1 MDIHNLDI
9 SMYSFKEVLEL
20 FNINSDEPTVQDV
33 KNAKKTVLMTH
44 PDKSKLDSKYFL
56 FFKKAFDVL
65 YNYYQN
71 NLKQNIDIDNADTD
85 YKDYFDIDD
94 NKGIQSYIGKIEK
107 SKFNSKF
114 NRLFEE
120 NANIK
125 KTDVEQ
131 NNWFKDEKP
140 VFEDQEETVNA
151 NSMNSV
157 FNKFKERNN
166 AVVVHKDVQEML
178 YNSGSNIY
186 DEENND
192 TYVTSDP
199 FSKLKFDD
207 LRKVHKDETVFSV
220 GENDFNKVKQ
230 YGSMDEY
237 KYARNSQSL
246 NPIEKT
252 KAETMINNREK
263 IRSDYIKEQQH
274 KAYIQTLENE
284 KKNKKFMSNF
294 LHIGYK

>member
-9 SMYSFKEVLEL
+9 TMYSFKEVLEL
-20 FNINSDEPTVQDV
+20 FNIECDEPTIEDV
-33 KNAKKTVLMTH
+33 KKAKKTTLMTH
-44 PDKSKLDSKYFL
+44 PDKSKLDPKYFL

-65 YNYYQN
+65 HNYYEN
-71 NLKQNIDIDNADTD
+71 NLKQNVDIDNTDTD
-85 YKDYFDIDD
+85 YKEYFDSDD
-94 NKGIQSYIGKIEK
+94 NTGIQKHIGNIEK
-107 SKFNSKF
+107 KKFNNKF
-114 NRLFEE
+114 NKLFEE

-125 KTDVEQ
+125 KADSEK
-131 NNWFKDEKP
+131 NNWFKDENP
-140 VFEDQEETVNA
+140 VFENPDETVNA
-151 NSMNSV
+151 NSINSV

-166 AVVVHKDVQEML
+166 AVIVHKGVQEML
-178 YNSGSNIY
+178 SGGGTNIY

-192 TYVTSDP
+192 SYVTSDP

-207 LRKVHKDETVFSV
+207 LRKVHKDETVFAV

-237 KYARNSQSL
+237 KNSRNNQTL
-246 NPIEKT
+246 EPINKPEAEK
-252 KAETMINNREK
+252 MINNREK

-274 KAYIQTLENE
+274 KAYMQTIENE
-284 KKNKKFMSNF
+284 KNNQKFMSNF

>member
-20 FNINSDEPTVQDV
+20 FNINNDEPTVQDV

-65 YNYYQN
+65 YNYYEN
-71 NLKQNIDIDNADTD
+71 NLKQNVDIDKADTD
-85 YKDYFDIDD
+85 YKEYFDSDD
-94 NKGIQSYIGKIEK
+94 NKGIQDYIGKIEK
-107 SKFNSKF
+107 DKFNNKF

-125 KTDVEQ
+125 KTDPEK
-131 NNWFKDEKP
+131 NNWFKDENP
-140 VFEDQEETVNA
+140 VFENQEETVNA

-166 AVVVHKDVQEML
+166 AVVIHKDVQDML
-178 YNSGSNIY
+178 SNSGSNIY
-186 DEENND
+186 DQENND

-207 LRKVHKDETVFSV
+207 LRKVHKDETVFAV

-252 KAETMINNREK
+252 EAEQMINNREK

-274 KAYIQTLENE
+274 KAYMQTLENE
-284 KKNKKFMSNF
+284 KNNQKFMSNF

>member
-284 KKNKKFMSNF
+284 KKNQKFMSNF

>member
-20 FNINSDEPTVQDV
+20 FNINNDEPTVQDV

-65 YNYYQN
+65 YNYYEN
-71 NLKQNIDIDNADTD
+71 NLKQNVDIDNADTD
-85 YKDYFDIDD
+85 YKEYFDSDD
-94 NKGIQSYIGKIEK
+94 NKGIQNYIGKIEK
-107 SKFNSKF
+107 DKFNKKF

-125 KTDVEQ
+125 KSDPEK
-131 NNWFKDEKP
+131 NNWFKDENP
-140 VFEDQEETVNA
+140 VFENQEETVNA

-157 FNKFKERNN
+157 FNKFKQRNN
-166 AVVVHKDVQEML
+166 AVVVHKDVQDML
-178 YNSGSNIY
+178 SNSGSNIY
-186 DEENND
+186 DQENND

-207 LRKVHKDETVFSV
+207 LRKVHKDETVFAV

-252 KAETMINNREK
+252 EAEKMINNREK

-274 KAYIQTLENE
+274 KAYMQTLENE
-284 KKNKKFMSNF
+284 KNNQKFMSNF

>member
-20 FNINSDEPTVQDV
+20 FNINNDEPTVQDV

-65 YNYYQN
+65 YNYYEN
-71 NLKQNIDIDNADTD
+71 NLKQNVDIDNADTD
-85 YKDYFDIDD
+85 YKEYFDSDD
-94 NKGIQSYIGKIEK
+94 NKGIQNYIGKIEK
-107 SKFNSKF
+107 DKFNNKF

-125 KTDVEQ
+125 KTDPEK

-140 VFEDQEETVNA
+140 VFENPEETVNA

-166 AVVVHKDVQEML
+166 AIVIHKDVQDML
-178 YNSGSNIY
+178 SNSGSNIY
-186 DEENND
+186 DQENND
-192 TYVTSDP
+192 AYVTSDP

-207 LRKVHKDETVFSV
+207 LRKVHKDETVFAV

-237 KYARNSQSL
+237 KYARNSQTL

-252 KAETMINNREK
+252 EAEQMINNKEK

-274 KAYIQTLENE
+274 KAYMQTLENE
-284 KKNKKFMSNF
+284 KNNQKFMSNF

>member
-230 YGSMDEY
+230 GKKLS
-237 KYARNSQSL
+237 NS
-246 NPIEKT
+246 
-252 KAETMINNREK
+252 NN
-263 IRSDYIKEQQH
+263 
-274 KAYIQTLENE
+274 
-284 KKNKKFMSNF
+284 
-294 LHIGYK
+294 

>member
-20 FNINSDEPTVQDV
+20 FNINNDEPTVQDV

-65 YNYYQN
+65 YNYYEN
-71 NLKQNIDIDNADTD
+71 NLKQNVDIDNADTD
-85 YKDYFDIDD
+85 YKEYFDSDD
-94 NKGIQSYIGKIEK
+94 NKGIQNYIGKIEK
-107 SKFNSKF
+107 DKFNNKF

-125 KTDVEQ
+125 KTDPEK

-140 VFEDQEETVNA
+140 VFENPEETVNA

-166 AVVVHKDVQEML
+166 AVVVHKGVQEML
-178 YNSGSNIY
+178 SGSGTNIY
-186 DEENND
+186 DQENND

-207 LRKVHKDETVFSV
+207 LRKVHKDETVFAV

-252 KAETMINNREK
+252 EAEQMINNREK

-274 KAYIQTLENE
+274 KAYMQTLENE
-284 KKNKKFMSNF
+284 KNNQKFMSNF

>member
-20 FNINSDEPTVQDV
+20 FNINNDEPTVQDV

-85 YKDYFDIDD
+85 YKDYFDSDD
-94 NKGIQSYIGKIEK
+94 NKGIQNYIGKIEK
-107 SKFNSKF
+107 DKFNKKF

-125 KTDVEQ
+125 KTDTEK

-140 VFEDQEETVNA
+140 VFENPEETVNA

-166 AVVVHKDVQEML
+166 AVVVHKGVQEML
-178 YNSGSNIY
+178 SGSGTNIY
-186 DEENND
+186 DQENND

-207 LRKVHKDETVFSV
+207 LRKVHKDETVFAV

-252 KAETMINNREK
+252 EAEQMINNKEK

-274 KAYIQTLENE
+274 KAYMQTLENE
-284 KKNKKFMSNF
+284 KNNQKFMSNF